1 MDRSEHPGKE
11 MIMKAKEEVKKEE
24 NNLQEENLPDLPVAV
39 EQADETK
46 GGPTKATLKL
56 FLCPAD
62 PR

>member
-1 MDRSEHPGKE
+1 
-11 MIMKAKEEVKKEE
+11 MKVEEEVKKEE
-24 NNLQEENLPDLPVAV
+24 IDLQEESLTDLPVAP